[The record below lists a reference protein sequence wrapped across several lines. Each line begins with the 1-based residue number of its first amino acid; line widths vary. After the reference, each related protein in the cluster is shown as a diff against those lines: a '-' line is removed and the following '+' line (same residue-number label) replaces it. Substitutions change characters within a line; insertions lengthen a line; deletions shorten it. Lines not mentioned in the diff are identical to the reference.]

1 MDEISDMSVGE
12 IVKRLKSNPGD
23 VFFANTTVKVVS
35 VDKSVKEGDRWSL
48 GSIRAKDIENP
59 VTLRVNLWGKLSILV
74 NELSRGDLLEIKK
87 GQAKNYSYKDRT
99 YPQINCDDR
108 YSNIEIKYKREKIL
122 VDGSNVAWMSKKD
135 GKPNIDNIEIIKLE
149 LENRGYNPI
158 IIVDATLRHI
168 IPEKDKKRF
177 EKWIDEEKVIQ
188 APAQVRA
195 DDALVKFAEE
205 RGLKIV
211 SNDTFREYENMYPWI
226 KDKSRRI
233 PFNIIGSQAVL
244 HFR

>member
-1 MDEISDMSVGE
+1 MDEVSDMKVGE

-23 VFFANTTVKVVS
+23 IFFVNTTVKVVS
-35 VDKSVKEGDRWSL
+35 VDKSVKEGDKWSL
-48 GSIRAKDIENP
+48 GSIRAKDTENP

-74 NELSRGDLLEIKK
+74 NELGKGDLVKIQK
-87 GQAKNYSYKDRT
+87 GQAKNYSYNDKT

-108 YSNIEIKYKREKIL
+108 YSSIEIKYKMEKIL

-135 GKPNIDNIEIIKLE
+135 GKPDIENIEIIKLE
-149 LENRGYNPI
+149 LEDKGYNPI

-168 IPEKDKKRF
+168 IPEGDKKRF

-188 APAQVRA
+188 APAQVKA
-195 DDALVKFAEE
+195 DDALLKFAEE

-211 SNDTFREYENMYPWI
+211 SNDTFRDYEDMHPWI